1 MSRVARK
8 RRSNPPPA
16 TPLQSLLEKH
26 LEDLLLKNYSEY
38 TIKGRRVHIGFFL
51 DWCNERGITE
61 PVEVTR
67 TVLES
72 YQRHVFHYR
81 KKNGEPLS
89 FTGQHDRIV
98 PLRVWFRW
106 MARQHHILHNPASE
120 LELPRL
126 GMRLPKAVLTA
137 SEAEQVMQQTNIHDP
152 LGLRDRAILET
163 LYSTGMRRLELVN
176 LTLWDLDLE
185 RATVAIRQGKGKKD
199 RMIPIGERALGWIDR
214 YQKDMRPELIVGR
227 DPAIRSTLFLTHT
240 GEAFT
245 PNRLTQLVRG
255 YVQAADLG
263 KTGSCHLFRHTMATL
278 MLENGADIRYIQA
291 MLGHVEL
298 STTQIYTQVSIRKLK
313 EIHTAT
319 HPARLRAPR
328 ASASTAEPEPT
339 AEELLAALAAEAA
352 EEDAEAGDTRACRTP
367 PAPA

>member
-1 MSRVARK
+1 MSRVVRK
-8 RRSNPPPA
+8 RRSAPPPS

-51 DWCNERGITE
+51 DWCDERGISD

-89 FTGQHDRIV
+89 FTGQHDRLV
-98 PLRVWFRW
+98 PLRVWFKW
-106 MARQHHILHNPASE
+106 MARQRHILHNPASE

-126 GMRLPKAVLTA
+126 GTRLPKAVLTA
-137 SEAEQVMQQTNIHDP
+137 AEAEQVMQQTNIHDP
-152 LGLRDRAILET
+152 LGLRDRTILET

-199 RMIPIGERALGWIDR
+199 RIIPLGDRTALWVRKYLDEARPHLASEPDDKVVFVSNAGEPLSLD
-214 YQKDMRPELIVGR
+214 Y
-227 DPAIRSTLFLTHT
+227 LT
-240 GEAFT
+240 EM
-245 PNRLTQLVRG
+245 VRG
-255 YVQAADLG
+255 YVDAADIG
-263 KTGSCHLFRHTMATL
+263 KRGACHLFRHTMATL
-278 MLENGADIRYIQA
+278 MLEGGADIRFIQA
-291 MLGHVEL
+291 MLGHADL
-298 STTQIYTQVSIRKLK
+298 KTTQIYTHVAIRQLQ
-313 EIHTAT
+313 EIHRAT
-319 HPARLRAPR
+319 HPAKLDRDKREIEAKLE
-328 ASASTAEPEPT
+328 AEG
-339 AEELLAALAAEAA
+339 AE
-352 EEDAEAGDTRACRTP
+352 DV
-367 PAPA
+367 